1 MKIENYWKK
10 KVSFI
15 VCFLILF
22 VSGNFYLDP
31 LKIEMAVAF
40 FVRIRGIFLVSDAP
54 LHQHQHMF
62 DEHFLLN
69 TVIIKTI

>member
-1 MKIENYWKK
+1 
-10 KVSFI
+10 
-15 VCFLILF
+15 
-22 VSGNFYLDP
+22 
-31 LKIEMAVAF
+31 MAVAF

-69 TVIIKTI
+69 TVIIKNDLIIIIFNFDSNKL